1 VVGSAST
8 FTGVGR
14 LAVPKMKPGEKQGVE
29 VWWVEGRLPQCRLEG
44 RDKNVETHPIAV
56 IAKTMSHNQGPTIKG

>member
-1 VVGSAST
+1 
-8 FTGVGR
+8 
-14 LAVPKMKPGEKQGVE
+14 MKPGEKQGVE